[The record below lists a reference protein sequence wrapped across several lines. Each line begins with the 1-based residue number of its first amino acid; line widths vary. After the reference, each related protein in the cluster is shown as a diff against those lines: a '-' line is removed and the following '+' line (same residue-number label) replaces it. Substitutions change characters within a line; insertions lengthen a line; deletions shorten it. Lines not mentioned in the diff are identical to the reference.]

1 MNVCARKAHPI
12 RVRIILL
19 TLVTALVAS
28 GCFRMNLDIEVHDD
42 GSGTVSGLIALDA
55 EGISEAMGALGP
67 EGGTDELCSD
77 FEGEQGFG
85 GGEFDEETPYN
96 EDGYCGTRFSA
107 NFTPEEFDQA
117 MLSDVSG
124 GDATLERDGDGWV
137 FEMPVD
143 TEDISSEM
151 GDADMF
157 PGITELFTD
166 LEYVIRVKLPGR
178 QAEHNADYIDD
189 EGFAVWEI
197 DITNPPTEP
206 LRLRTE
212 GGDPIVG
219 DRAAPASG
227 DSNGEGDGNVLIIV
241 LVVLALIA
249 LGFAAWYL
257 MRKKG
262 DGPTKPLPPVGADD
276 QSASAT
282 PAPLSPPQTSAPP
295 AAQNVAELSG
305 VSTADAGAA
314 TPVSSPPTASSPTR
328 EEATGSP
335 VWDPVRGA
343 YVQWQPEHGR
353 WVHYDDTSQE
363 WVPDT

>member
-1 MNVCARKAHPI
+1 M
-12 RVRIILL
+12 RVRIILF

-42 GSGTVSGLIALDA
+42 GSGTVSGLVALDA

-67 EGGTDELCSD
+67 EGGADELCSD

-96 EDGYCGTRFSA
+96 DDGYCGTRFRA
-107 NFTPEEFDQA
+107 NFTAEEFEEA
-117 MLSDVSG
+117 LSDISG
-124 GDATLERDGDGWV
+124 DDATLERDGDGWV

-151 GDADMF
+151 GDADIF

-212 GGDPIVG
+212 GGDHIV
-219 DRAAPASG
+219 
-227 DSNGEGDGNVLIIV
+227 GDGNVLIIA
-241 LVVLALIA
+241 LAVLALIA

-335 VWDPVRGA
+335 LWDPVRGA
-343 YVQWQPEHGR
+343 YVQWQLEPGR
-353 WVHYDDTSQE
+353 WVRYDDTSQE
-363 WVPDT
+363 WVPET